1 MLMNTSGEMFCF
13 LGFNNV
19 FRGELL
25 VFVSRIGPNHHTV
38 MEVSGSVEVTLI
50 FREPRDDS

>member
-1 MLMNTSGEMFCF
+1 MLMNTIEEVFLF
-13 LGFNNV
+13 LGFNV

-25 VFVSRIGPNHHTV
+25 VFVSRIRPNHHTV